1 MGIAIS
7 RIGSVGTSHLSGISS
22 QYSSVVNNAYN
33 IENESQ
39 VSSAYTERAKAPESI
54 NGVSPSDPVTYSNA
68 VVQKNAVNH
77 VDSSIEANK
86 AYNALADEFAGQ
98 NVSYDRYSK
107 GASYSMIG
115 AHIDAYA

>member
-7 RIGSVGTSHLSGISS
+7 RVGSVGASRLNGISS
-22 QYSSVVNNAYN
+22 QYSSVVNKNYN
-33 IENESQ
+33 VENESE
-39 VSSAYTERAKAPESI
+39 VSSAYVDRASSPESI

-68 VVQKNAVNH
+68 VIQKNRVNQ

-86 AYNALADEFAGQ
+86 AYNALADEFEGQ
-98 NVSYDRYSK
+98 NVSYDRFSR
-107 GASYSMIG
+107 ASSYEMVG

>member
-1 MGIAIS
+1 MSIAIS
-7 RIGSVGTSHLSGISS
+7 RIGSVGAGRAAAISS

-33 IENESQ
+33 VENESK
-39 VSSAYTERAKAPESI
+39 VSSAYTDRAKAPESV

-86 AYNALADEFAGQ
+86 AYNALADEFSGQ
-98 NVSYDRYSK
+98 NVSYDRYSN
-107 GASYSMIG
+107 GASYEMIG